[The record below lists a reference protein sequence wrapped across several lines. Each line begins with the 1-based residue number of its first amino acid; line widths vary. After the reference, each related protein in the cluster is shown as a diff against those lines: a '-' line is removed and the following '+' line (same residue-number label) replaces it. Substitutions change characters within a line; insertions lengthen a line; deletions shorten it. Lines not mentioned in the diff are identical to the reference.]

1 MTRIRFQTGMIVS
14 GLAAVVLFSGCS
26 RKLVPEAPGAKHKD
40 SDVVIRVDGKEMNWK
55 DVELRARNYLKDE
68 VDSHSLFIPPGR
80 EDEALQFFR
89 RKAVMLFA
97 NKTVLLDE
105 AKRRGIKVS
114 EADRQASVKQFESLL
129 KDRGFASMDDLF
141 KKSPIGEKATRQ
153 EFEDGLYVDKLIDA
167 EIRSKL
173 TVTDGDRDRLTNEI
187 ITTRKAAKAKIDDL
201 RAKLL
206 KGADFA
212 TLARANSDDI
222 NNKNVG
228 GDLGEFPRGRLE
240 KPFEDA
246 AFSQKVNEIGPIVE
260 TRYGYHIIKVAAH
273 TPAKAATATTPATP
287 ESVHASHILAKA
299 PTVSVRDMDVL
310 IKRQKYDSGLKD
322 LLVGLRAKAKIETIY
337 SDGPNKLIF

>member
-114 EADRQASVKQFESLL
+114 EADRQASIKQFESLL

-222 NNKNVG
+222 NNKNV